1 MSRTSWRRTRP
12 PRERMHMK
20 LSHRL
25 VFVFVAL
32 FTALAQAQ
40 QAPTRPMDLAL
51 KNVKLSDAE
60 NVPLSTVIVRN
71 GRIADIV
78 GAQAEVPA
86 DVRVVDAHS
95 FLLKP
100 AFIDAYTFAGCV
112 TPQPVVDRDIAPRTA
127 SDVVIDMREA
137 DRKGIEPA
145 FHAAS
150 AYKLEDDPE
159 KAYRNAGF
167 GALASSP
174 HGQLLSGVSALATTR
189 EAAPRDVFLAS
200 ELFDTMGFDATGPGY
215 PSTPMGAMAQL
226 RQFFWDAQRQAELL
240 ERRKS
245 GKQVSR
251 LPYDE
256 DFLAVQPALAK
267 SRRFLCEA
275 DTAAQIDRFL
285 ALSDELGF
293 QIAISGGREAWKR
306 ADVLKARGVPVF
318 LSLQWGE
325 EPEDPHKKPDA
336 KGDAKPDVKKD
347 AKPDSE
353 SKPDADTDAK
363 PDQKPADKP
372 DVPTEGRRGRRGRGG
387 DRADSG
393 VDAKKD
399 TKKDEWTYEEPLRVR
414 EEKRRLWE
422 ETRDGAQVLAKAG
435 VAIAFGS
442 GKDSPKELVERVR
455 TMVEHGLP
463 IDVAW
468 QGLTSGAASMLGVDH
483 ELGKAEKGF
492 DASLALWS
500 KDPLRTK
507 DAKLGWLLVDGFLF
521 TFDRDD
527 ELTGKPGEGIDATGK
542 WKLEFDSTENKP
554 ASADLK
560 MDKDG
565 KVTGSVTFKSPAD
578 DSDLTGDFEGHV
590 AAKRILLNGHVKIGG
605 FEAEVVIDGKMETDA
620 IEGETRWKFSG
631 GEQTRKFKASRA
643 PKGGL

>member
-1 MSRTSWRRTRP
+1 MP
-12 PRERMHMK
+12 PRERIHMK
-20 LSHRL
+20 SLPRRL
-25 VFVFVAL
+25 AFVFVAL
-32 FTALAQAQ
+32 LASSLHAQ
-40 QAPTRPMDLAL
+40 HAPSRPTDLAL
-51 KNVKLSDAE
+51 KNVRLSDAE
-60 NVPLSTVIVRN
+60 NGPLSTVIVRN
-71 GRIADIV
+71 GHISDIL

-112 TPQPVVDRDIAPRTA
+112 TPQPVVDRDIAPKTA

-137 DRKGIEPA
+137 DRKGVEPA

-159 KAYRNAGF
+159 KAYRGAGF

-189 EAAPRDVFLAS
+189 EAAPRDAFLAS

-285 ALSDELGF
+285 ALADELGF

-318 LSLQWGE
+318 LSLQWGD

-336 KGDAKPDVKKD
+336 KPDAKKD
-347 AKPDSE
+347 AKPDAE

-363 PDQKPADKP
+363 PDEKPADKP
-372 DVPTEGRRGRRGRGG
+372 DAPPEGRRGRRGRGG
-387 DRADSG
+387 ARGDSG
-393 VDAKKD
+393 GDAAKDKKS
-399 TKKDEWTYEEPLRVR
+399 DEWTYEEPLRVR

-422 ETRDGAQVLAKAG
+422 ETRDSAQVLAKAG
-435 VAIAFGS
+435 VAVAFGS
-442 GKDSPKELVERVR
+442 GKDAPKDLVERVR

-463 IDVAW
+463 IEVAW
-468 QGLTSGAASMLGVDH
+468 QGLTSGAATMLGVDH
-483 ELGKAEKGF
+483 DLGKVEKGF

-500 KDPLRTK
+500 KDPLKTK

-527 ELTGKPGEGIDATGK
+527 DALTGKPDEGIDATGK
-542 WKLEFDSTENKP
+542 WKLEFDSAENKP

-565 KVTGSVTFKSPAD
+565 KVTGSMTFKSPAD
-578 DSDLTGDFEGHV
+578 DSDLTGEFEGHV

-605 FEAEVVIDGKMETDA
+605 FEAEVVIDGKMEADA
-620 IEGETRWKFSG
+620 IEGEARWKFSG

-643 PKGGL
+643 PKGGS

>member
-1 MSRTSWRRTRP
+1 MKISTRCFGC
-12 PRERMHMK
+12 
-20 LSHRL
+20 
-25 VFVFVAL
+25 VFVPL
-32 FTALAQAQ
+32 FAASVHAQ
-40 QAPTRPMDLAL
+40 QLPTRPMDLAL
-51 KNVKLSDAE
+51 KNVRLSDAE
-60 NVPLSTVIVRN
+60 NAPLSTVVVRN
-71 GRIADIV
+71 GHIADIL

-100 AFIDAYTFAGCV
+100 AFIDAYTFAGCI

-167 GALASSP
+167 AALASSP

-200 ELFDTMGFDATGPGY
+200 EVFDTMGFDATGPGY

-245 GKQVSR
+245 GKQVAR

-306 ADVLKARGVPVF
+306 ADVLKTRGVPVF

-325 EPEDPHKKPDA
+325 EPEDPHKKSDA
-336 KGDAKPDVKKD
+336 KGDASK
-347 AKPDSE
+347 ST
-353 SKPDADTDAK
+353 KPDADPKPDADVDAKTDAK
-363 PDQKPADKP
+363 QDEKPADKLDAP
-372 DVPTEGRRGRRGRGG
+372 PEGRRGRRGRGG

-393 VDAKKD
+393 GDSKKD

-442 GKDSPKELVERVR
+442 GKDSPKDLVDRVR

-463 IDVAW
+463 IEVAW
-468 QGLTSGAASMLGVDH
+468 QGLTSGAATMLGVDH
-483 ELGKAEKGF
+483 DLGKVEKGF

-527 ELTGKPGEGIDATGK
+527 DALTGKPDEGIDATGK
-542 WKLEFDSTENKP
+542 WTLELDAAENKP

-565 KVTGSVTFKSPAD
+565 KVTGSIQFKSPTD
-578 DSDLTGDFEGHV
+578 DSDLSGDFEGNV
-590 AAKRILLNGHVKIGG
+590 AGKRILLKGHVKIGG
-605 FEAEVVIDGKMETDA
+605 FDDEVVIDGKIEADA

-631 GEQTRKFKASRA
+631 GEQTRKFKAKRA
-643 PKGGL
+643 PKGGS